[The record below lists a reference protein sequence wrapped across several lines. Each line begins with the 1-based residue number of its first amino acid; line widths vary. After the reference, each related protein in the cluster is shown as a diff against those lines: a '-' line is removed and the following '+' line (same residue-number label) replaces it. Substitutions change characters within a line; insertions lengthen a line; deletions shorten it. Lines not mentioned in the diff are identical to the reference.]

1 MEGPSLQVH
10 LFFGFLILRLPC
22 FHVSWVFKITK
33 TKQNKTKK
41 LISFAKL
48 KLWTIQLSYWDS
60 PAWPSVESWDRGG
73 VPPKQFSLFPL
84 ERHQLC
90 FAERSELL
98 CTAPLKNSAPRLRG
112 PWFPSP
118 GALENSRLNQKSCQL
133 LHVMEEGRSVS
144 LFKAS
149 SCGVCSPVIFRT
161 VVSTKA
167 IQRCNTEYP
176 RVSPHSS
183 WVLLHL
189 CK

>member
-112 PWFPSP
+112 PDLPLQAPWRTH
-118 GALENSRLNQKSCQL
+118 ALIKSL
-133 LHVMEEGRSVS
+133 
-144 LFKAS
+144 AS
-149 SCGVCSPVIFRT
+149 SCTWWKREGVSVCSKQVA
-161 VVSTKA
+161 VVSVRPSSLERWFQPRLSSAVTL
-167 IQRCNTEYP
+167 NTQG
-176 RVSPHSS
+176 
-183 WVLLHL
+183 
-189 CK
+189 